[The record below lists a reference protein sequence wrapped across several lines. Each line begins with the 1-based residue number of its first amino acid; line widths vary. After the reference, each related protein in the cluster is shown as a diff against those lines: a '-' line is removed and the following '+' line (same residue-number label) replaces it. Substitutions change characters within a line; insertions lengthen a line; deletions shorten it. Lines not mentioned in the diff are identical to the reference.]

1 MQKGGKLY
9 FLNKLLYRI
18 NTYIKDFLQMYNF
31 VSFLFHLLKRLYLWQ
46 NTWFNLVNVIL
57 KEFLGR
63 LYIYSLI
70 WCGSNTFLSK
80 KHLHYIYIF
89 PFCLSVL
96 YPIIVQLTELIGP
109 KFVVIIVVT
118 MIPRKEFY
126 RTVWKKIV

>member
-1 MQKGGKLY
+1 MHK
-9 FLNKLLYRI
+9 
-18 NTYIKDFLQMYNF
+18 F
-31 VSFLFHLLKRLYLWQ
+31 VSFLSHSLKRLFLWQ

-126 RTVWKKIV
+126 RTVWKKIGYLPKTRFQILYGNSLIKTEKFAK